1 MTGIEIILSKIHKIR
16 GVRVVLDR
24 DLAELYQVA
33 PKVLNQ
39 AVKRNLDSF
48 PDDFMFQIEK
58 SEWDSLRSQIVT
70 LEKGRGKYPKYLP
83 YAFTELGVSMLSA
96 ILKSRIAVQARIR
109 VMRGFV
115 ASRKMEVSY
124 PEYEL
129 LREKIKRIES
139 EIRES
144 KMNQLVD
151 SKVFEGKLI
160 QLSQGLQN
168 SNAKIDGFSAVI
180 ELFSSE
186 LDEFEKSHIIIKK
199 PEDGLGKN
207 ENN

>member
-1 MTGIEIILSKIHKIR
+1 
-16 GVRVVLDR
+16 
-24 DLAELYQVA
+24 
-33 PKVLNQ
+33 
-39 AVKRNLDSF
+39 
-48 PDDFMFQIEK
+48 MFQLTENEVKIMV
-58 SEWDSLRSQIVT
+58 SQNAIPSKKH
-70 LEKGRGKYPKYLP
+70 LGGSLP
-83 YAFTELGVSMLSA
+83 YAFSEHGTLMLASVLNSDIA
-96 ILKSRIAVQARIR
+96 IAINQRIIEA
-109 VMRGFV
+109 FV
-115 ASRKMEVSY
+115 AMKQALATQ

-129 LREKIKRIES
+129 LRERIRRIES

-151 SKVFEGKLI
+151 SKIFEGKLM
-160 QLSQGLQN
+160 QLSQGLQT

-207 ENN
+207 QNN